1 MESNWQ
7 DVSIKVEDIKPFD
20 ELEESCKSAC
30 CETKPSDVADSP
42 VDDGFNDRL
51 TLLPNQNRRPD
62 LVFCNFYYGFELGI
76 GLTFA
81 AIFLFYLVY
90 ILFFG

>member
-7 DVSIKVEDIKPFD
+7 DVSIKVEDIRPFD
-20 ELEESCKSAC
+20 EFEENCKSVC
-30 CETKPSDVADSP
+30 CETKPSDEADSP
-42 VDDGFNDRL
+42 ADDGFSERQ

-62 LVFCNFYYGFELGI
+62 LVSWNFYYGFELGI

-81 AIFLFYLVY
+81 ALFLFYLAY
-90 ILFFG
+90 ILFLG